1 MWFPFN
7 GWAARVQILV
17 ARLQFAAGQSK
28 DEAAAAAMARELDA
42 DEFGA
47 RIDRARERTPESSR
61 EASTAAE
68 RSTSDG

>member
-47 RIDRARERTPESSR
+47 RIDRSREPTPES
-61 EASTAAE
+61 
-68 RSTSDG
+68 